1 MEEFGID
8 SDYLSYSASLSR
20 NGEWVLLNQI
30 DGYEYLLDLTSP
42 KEMRAWILP
51 KAGISQRIAQDI
63 LVKVF
68 DNHVLIW
75 DLSIGSRSH
84 IPSLIKFD
92 DNIVAM
98 DYCSRT
104 KRFVFGLDDGR
115 IAMVEWDDH
124 RRLRIQS
131 SFQAHDKQVRA
142 VAVSQ
147 DGRFIASSGYD
158 DFKPYVKLWQRTKDN
173 GEWRP
178 IILSQYTPPVD
189 TIQFSPDGQWLAA
202 GTKDNLVLIYSTK
215 IDVLTKLALRVAGRG
230 LKEEEQNLSSL
241 SRTK

>member
-1 MEEFGID
+1 
-8 SDYLSYSASLSR
+8 
-20 NGEWVLLNQI
+20 
-30 DGYEYLLDLTSP
+30 LLDLTSP

-51 KAGISQRIAQDI
+51 KAWISQPIGQDI

-68 DNHVLIW
+68 DNHVLIL
-75 DLSIGSRSH
+75 DLSIGSRAH

-92 DNIVAM
+92 GNIVGM
-98 DYCSRT
+98 DYCSRS
-104 KRFVFGLDDGR
+104 KLFVFGLDDGR

-158 DFKPYVKLWQRTKDN
+158 NFKPYVKLWQKTKDN

-178 IILSQYTPPVD
+178 IILSEYTRPVN
-189 TIQFSPDGQWLAA
+189 TIQFSPDGQWLAT
-202 GTKDNLVLIYSTK
+202 GTEDNLVLIYSNK
-215 IDVLTKLALRVAGRG
+215 IDALTKLSLRVAGRE

-241 SRTK
+241 SKTK